1 MGVFQKIFDNN
12 KVKVLAGDIQP
23 GDWEYNLGTLWG
35 AFDQV
40 QLTGEIK
47 KVTLQTEESVKKLPE
62 MVGWGLAGSVL
73 LGPTGLLAGLI
84 LGGNKKEVCALV
96 ELRDGRKFI
105 GTMDT
110 KVYQQLLAMEL
121 AKK

>member
-62 MVGWGLAGSVL
+62 MVGWGLAGSML

-84 LGGNKKEVCALV
+84 LGGNKKEVCALC
-96 ELRDGRKFI
+96 ELKDGRKFI
-105 GTMDT
+105 ATMDT

-121 AKK
+121 AK